1 MSRRVV
7 FSLLLVAVGMGLF
20 FIWHRFNSPADYANF
35 PPRAGT
41 AWVAFGDSL
50 TAGYGVEPGQDY
62 PSVLGRRLGVNIEN
76 HGSAGDTSQDG
87 LNRVEEI
94 VRLNPRVVL
103 LCLGGNDGLRQMS
116 ARQMFA
122 NLGAIIDRL
131 HQAGAFVV
139 LIGIRSAS
147 LFDKNAAGFKKLANE
162 KQVLYAP
169 NILQGLLTDPQLMS
183 DSIHPNEKGYEAIA
197 DRLEQVLRPLLPRL
211 LP

>member
-1 MSRRVV
+1 
-7 FSLLLVAVGMGLF
+7 MGLF
-20 FIWHRFNSPADYANF
+20 FIWHRFNRSADYANF

-50 TAGYGVEPGQDY
+50 TAGYGVEAGQDY

-76 HGSAGDTSQDG
+76 HGSAGDTSEDG

-147 LFDKNAAGFKKLANE
+147 LFDKNETGFKKLANE

-169 NILQGLLTDPQLMS
+169 NILQGLLTDPRLMS
-183 DSIHPNEKGYEAIA
+183 DSVHPNQQGYEAIA
-197 DRLEQVLRPLLPRL
+197 DRLENVLRPLLPRL
-211 LP
+211 LR

>member
-7 FSLLLVAVGMGLF
+7 LSLLLVAVGMGLL
-20 FIWHRFNSPADYANF
+20 FIWYRFNRAADYANL
-35 PPRAGT
+35 PPRSGT

-62 PSVLGRRLGVNIEN
+62 PSVLGRRLGVKIEN
-76 HGSAGDTSQDG
+76 HGGTGDTSQDG

-94 VRLNPRVVL
+94 VGLNPRVVL

-122 NLGAIIDRL
+122 NLSAMIDRL

-147 LFDKNAAGFKKLANE
+147 LFDKNEAGFKKLAKE
-162 KQVLYAP
+162 KQVLYVP
-169 NILQGLLTDPQLMS
+169 NLLQGLLADPRLMS
-183 DSIHPNEKGYEAIA
+183 DSIHPNQQGYEAIA
-197 DRLEQVLRPLLPRL
+197 DRLEKVLRPLLPRL

>member
-1 MSRRVV
+1 
-7 FSLLLVAVGMGLF
+7 MGLF
-20 FIWHRFNSPADYANF
+20 FIWHPSKHSTDYANF
-35 PPRAGT
+35 PPRSGT

-50 TAGYGVEPGQDY
+50 TAGSGAEPGQDY

-76 HGSAGDTSQDG
+76 HGNAGDTSQDG

-116 ARQMFA
+116 AGRMFA

-131 HQAGAFVV
+131 HQTGAFVV

-147 LFDKNAAGFKKLANE
+147 LFDKNETGFEKLAKE
-162 KQVLYAP
+162 KQLLYVP
-169 NILQGLLTDPQLMS
+169 NILQGLLTDPHLMS
-183 DSIHPNEKGYEAIA
+183 DSIHPNEQGYEAIA
-197 DRLEQVLRPLLPRL
+197 DRLEKVLRPLLPRL

>member
-1 MSRRVV
+1 MSKRVV
-7 FSLLLVAVGMGLF
+7 RWLLLIVVGMGLF
-20 FIWHRFNSPADYANF
+20 FIWHRSKSSANYANF

-41 AWVAFGDSL
+41 VWVAFGDSL
-50 TAGYGVEPGQDY
+50 TSGYGADEGKDY
-62 PSVLGRRLGVNIEN
+62 PTVLGQRLGVKIEN
-76 HGSAGDTSQDG
+76 HGTSGETSQDG

-131 HQAGAFVV
+131 HEAGAFVV
-139 LIGIRSAS
+139 LIGVRSAS
-147 LFDKNAAGFKKLANE
+147 LFDKNETGFKKLAQE
-162 KQVLYAP
+162 KQLLYVP
-169 NILQGLLTDPQLMS
+169 NILEGLLTDPRLMS
-183 DSIHPNEKGYEAIA
+183 DSIHPNEQGYEAIA
-197 DRLEQVLRPLLPRL
+197 DRLEKVLRPLLPRL

>member
-1 MSRRVV
+1 MSRRAVL
-7 FSLLLVAVGMGLF
+7 SLLLAAVGMGLF
-20 FIWHRFNSPADYANF
+20 FIWHQSERSAAYANF
-35 PPRAGT
+35 PPRSGT

-50 TAGYGVEPGQDY
+50 TAGYGAEPGQDY

-87 LNRVEEI
+87 LNRVAEI
-94 VRLNPRVVL
+94 VRLHPRVVL

-131 HQAGAFVV
+131 HQTGAFVV

-147 LFDKNAAGFKKLANE
+147 LFDKNETGFKKLAKE
-162 KQVLYAP
+162 KHLLYVP
-169 NILQGLLTDPQLMS
+169 NILQGLLTDPHLMS
-183 DSIHPNEKGYEAIA
+183 DSIHPNEQGYEAIA
-197 DRLEQVLRPLLPRL
+197 NRLEKVLRPLLPKL

>member
-20 FIWHRFNSPADYANF
+20 FIWHRSNRSADYANF
-35 PPRAGT
+35 PPRSGT

-50 TAGYGVEPGQDY
+50 TTGYGAEPGQDY
-62 PSVLGRRLGVNIEN
+62 PSVLGRRLGVSIEN

-87 LNRVEEI
+87 LNRVAEI

-103 LCLGGNDGLRQMS
+103 LCLGGNDGLRQM
-116 ARQMFA
+116 FA

-131 HQAGAFVV
+131 HQTGAFVV

-147 LFDKNAAGFKKLANE
+147 LFDKNETGFKKLAKE
-162 KQVLYAP
+162 KHLLY
-169 NILQGLLTDPQLMS
+169 
-183 DSIHPNEKGYEAIA
+183 
-197 DRLEQVLRPLLPRL
+197 
-211 LP
+211 

>member
-1 MSRRVV
+1 VLLW
-7 FSLLLVAVGMGLF
+7 LLLVAVGTGLF
-20 FIWHRFNSPADYANF
+20 FIWYGSNRSADYANF
-35 PPRAGT
+35 PPRSGT

-50 TAGYGVEPGQDY
+50 TAGYGAEPGQDY
-62 PSVLGRRLGVNIEN
+62 PSVLGRRLGVNIVN
-76 HGSAGDTSQDG
+76 QGSAGDTSQDG

-116 ARQMFA
+116 PSQMFA
-122 NLGAIIDRL
+122 NLGGIIDRL

-147 LFDKNAAGFKKLANE
+147 LFDKNETGFKELAEE
-162 KQVLYAP
+162 KQLLYVP
-169 NILQGLLTDPQLMS
+169 NMLQGLVTNPRLMS
-183 DSIHPNEKGYEAIA
+183 DSIHPNERGYEAIA
-197 DRLEQVLRPLLPRL
+197 DRLEKVLRPLLPRL

>member
-1 MSRRVV
+1 M
-7 FSLLLVAVGMGLF
+7 
-20 FIWHRFNSPADYANF
+20 
-35 PPRAGT
+35 
-41 AWVAFGDSL
+41 AFGDSL

-62 PSVLGRRLGVNIEN
+62 PNVLSRRLGVIIEN

-103 LCLGGNDGLRQMS
+103 LCLGGNEGLRQMS
-116 ARQMFA
+116 GRQMFA

-147 LFDKNAAGFKKLANE
+147 LFDKNESGFKKLANE

-169 NILQGLLTDPQLMS
+169 NILQGLLTDPHLMA
-183 DSIHPNEKGYEAIA
+183 DSIHPNDKGYEAIA
-197 DRLEQVLRPLLPRL
+197 DRLEKVLRPLLPRL